1 MMIFDTYDQR
11 EIQLQSGR
19 RLRIRALWRGELGP
33 VRELCARLSPR
44 TRYFRFLSAI
54 NVVSD
59 SVIRTLA
66 EVDDRRRLALVVES
80 RNEGGRDVVAL
91 GNVGVRD
98 DNLAEIGVVVADSW
112 QRQGIG
118 VALTTALLQAA
129 EARGHDRFVVHGCW
143 HNPALWPL
151 LNHIADIESA
161 TTRAGV
167 SEITFVRRRPA
178 PAFTKAIRGLASL
191 THGPKSD
198 TAVAHDCRQQRHLD
212 PPITDHLEQA
222 YLRILAAKGRVQ

>member
-1 MMIFDTYDQR
+1 MMVFNSFDQG
-11 EIQLQSGR
+11 EIELQSGA

-44 TRYFRFLSAI
+44 TRYFRFLAPI

-59 SVIRTLA
+59 ALLYTLA
-66 EVDDRRRLALVVES
+66 EVDDSRRLALVVES

-91 GNVGVRD
+91 GNVSGRD
-98 DNLAEIGVVVADSW
+98 DNVAEIGLVVADSW

-118 VALTTALLQAA
+118 VALATALLQAA
-129 EARGHDRFVVHGCW
+129 EARGYDRFVVHGCW
-143 HNPALWPL
+143 HNPALRPL
-151 LNHIADIESA
+151 LNHVAEIESA
-161 TTRAGV
+161 TTRSGV

-178 PAFTKAIRGLASL
+178 PAFTRALRGLL
-191 THGPKSD
+191 TLEHGPKSD
-198 TAVAHDCRQQRHLD
+198 MDVARDWRQSRQEKAPVND
-212 PPITDHLEQA
+212 PLEQA